1 MGNATNRTDLKF
13 SAVKAAVVLC
23 ALALLAAPAGA
34 AEPRWPSGTY
44 KYITV
49 DQTVSDAL
57 MEFGR
62 NTGIPVRV
70 SGMVKGRLAAELP
83 VGTAR
88 EFLQNVCN
96 RYGLVW
102 YYDGG
107 ALDIAAESEVR
118 TEMIRLDAN
127 TASTAMARLDE
138 LGITDARYPVK
149 VSEKDDLVSVSGP
162 PVYLDLVRKALG
174 AAAAPSVQQA
184 ADGSNTASVRVFR
197 GRTADTETVPDGK
210 KQ

>member
-1 MGNATNRTDLKF
+1 MGNATNRTGQR
-13 SAVKAAVVLC
+13 SSTVKAAVAFC
-23 ALALLAAPAGA
+23 ALAMLAAPAGA
-34 AEPRWPSGTY
+34 AEPRWPNGTY

-62 NTGIPVRV
+62 NTGIPVRL
-70 SGMVKGRLAAELP
+70 SNMVKGRLTAELP

-102 YYDGG
+102 YYDG
-107 ALDIAAESEVR
+107 AVLDIAAESEVR
-118 TEMIRLDAN
+118 TEMIQLDAN

-138 LGITDARYPVK
+138 LGITDARYPIK
-149 VSEKDDLVSVSGP
+149 VSEKNDLVSVSGP
-162 PVYLDLVRKALG
+162 PVYLALVRKALG
-174 AAAAPSVQQA
+174 APAAPPVQQA
-184 ADGSNTASVRVFR
+184 ADGPNTASVRVFR
-197 GRTADTETVPDGK
+197 GRTADTETVPPGK